1 MGELELKARRA
12 WRRTTL
18 LALIGAVV
26 GAVIGG
32 LLATTESGAVA
43 VLTVVGFGASVGGL
57 AGTFSILATTIGM
70 STAMQTTTAGL
81 SPCRQ
86 AHGDASDQDR
96 QPDPATRVRPR
107 PPSTRARTTAL
118 HLPATRPRPVPA
130 ALRRHRRHPV
140 PEARGRRCLRLGVH
154 PVPLRSAT
162 HHRTDHDADPAA
174 SGSSVAAVPARGDR
188 RGFPRSRGPDE
199 DGRPHNQSASE
210 PHDSAARPDSRCANR
225 NRNRNRNRNH

>member
-81 SPCRQ
+81 SPAGKRMVTQ
-86 AHGDASDQDR
+86 AIKTGSPIQPPESDL
-96 QPDPATRVRPR
+96 AL
-107 PPSTRARTTAL
+107 RAREHARLLSTYQPLALGQFLLLYVGVAGIQFPRLADEHVFGSAFPRFLCAALLITAL
-118 HLPATRPRPVPA
+118 IMTPIL
-130 ALRRHRRHPV
+130 LR
-140 PEARGRRCLRLGVH
+140 
-154 PVPLRSAT
+154 
-162 HHRTDHDADPAA
+162 
-174 SGSSVAAVPARGDR
+174 AVR
-188 RGFPRSRGPDE
+188 RSR
-199 DGRPHNQSASE
+199 RYLRAATVVAS
-210 PHDSAARPDSRCANR
+210 PVSRA
-225 NRNRNRNRNH
+225 

>member
-81 SPCRQ
+81 SPAGKRMVTHAIKTGSPIQ
-86 AHGDASDQDR
+86 PPESDL
-96 QPDPATRVRPR
+96 AL
-107 PPSTRARTTAL
+107 RAREHARLLSTYQPLALAQFLLLYLGITGAQFPRLADEDVFGSAFPRFLCAALLITAL
-118 HLPATRPRPVPA
+118 IMTPILLRAVRRSRRYLRAATVVASPVPRA
-130 ALRRHRRHPV
+130 
-140 PEARGRRCLRLGVH
+140 
-154 PVPLRSAT
+154 
-162 HHRTDHDADPAA
+162 
-174 SGSSVAAVPARGDR
+174 
-188 RGFPRSRGPDE
+188 
-199 DGRPHNQSASE
+199 
-210 PHDSAARPDSRCANR
+210 
-225 NRNRNRNRNH
+225 